1 MINLCTQHGV
11 DGMTDEKVYD
21 IVIIGGGP
29 AGLTAALYAARYKMN
44 TIVIGGELPGGL
56 ISEAH
61 EVCNFPTYKSI
72 SGMELSQKMIDQVMS
87 YGIEIKYD
95 MVVRIIRE
103 NDMYRV
109 VCGTGSEYLGK
120 TIILATGSR
129 RRKIGVPGEEE
140 YTGKGVSYCAT
151 CDAAFYRDK
160 VVAVVGGSN
169 SALTAALLLSN
180 YARKVY
186 IIYRGERFWR
196 PEQVWVEQVM
206 NNPKI
211 EVLFKSNVKEILGDD
226 NTVTGIKLTDDRRV
240 DVDGVFIEIGTDPN
254 TDIAKDLGVDM
265 DDRGY
270 IKVNKKQETSLP
282 GVYAA
287 GDVTDN
293 PLKQA
298 ITACGEGAIA
308 ADSAYQYIRSQS

>member
-11 DGMTDEKVYD
+11 DSMTDEKVYD

-95 MVVRIIRE
+95 MVVRITRE
-103 NDMYRV
+103 DDSYRV

-129 RRKIGVPGEEE
+129 RRKIGVPGENE

-211 EVLFKSNVKEILGDD
+211 EVLFKSNVKEILGDG

-254 TDIAKDLGVDM
+254 TDIAKDLGVEM

-270 IKVNKKQETSLP
+270 IKVNKKQETNLP

-308 ADSAYQYIRSQS
+308 ANSAYQYIRSQS